1 MGRHIA
7 VECVLCYNIKN
18 VKTPRLRRRYFMAVG
33 IICIVLEALI
43 FGYICFRI
51 VKSKQI
57 SLKDTVVYPFLVI
70 ISAVLIAYGQAR
82 YGNFPAWWKAVPSSF
97 SGALSLLTMKLDSGL
112 TELFLA
118 NDYALYIGYVFAYVI
133 SAMALFSISISLF
146 KVMVRN
152 RLRIRFNR
160 KELDYLFTLTED
172 AKTYIKNLN
181 AEQRKQTVVILQK
194 SYDKAYADERLF
206 LDEQGV
212 KFKIMPFQGEKAF
225 SAAMRSLM
233 RCKKAEKFYFV
244 SFMEKEPEIYDFV
257 TNAKRFLKANDLYDG
272 KVQFVV
278 STAPSQRVYVR
289 ELIEGAPQEMVTNLK
304 NKEVRLVD
312 ESKGCVRSYDKY
324 GIMAFDFI
332 RTHDLAKS
340 FPQELLNADA
350 TIADACVNLFVLGF
364 GKVNQALVKDVLI
377 NTQFVT
383 KAPAKEAGKFELKPV
398 RLNTYIFDENK
409 SSADLQLSS
418 GIMKYDK
425 AVLNAEAYFEL
436 PEDYRSHIVFENEI
450 NVEGVKS
457 FDKIRDVVFA
467 QMGQKKPIVNYY
479 IVSLGTDFENVAIA
493 QKLLNNLPQGAAHNV
508 VYVRTGNAAILKDLG
523 TPSII
528 PFGDNKTVLSYDN
541 VIADKMYSDAKVQ
554 SCVYEGKAA
563 TKENVAKEW
572 STLSKI
578 KQDSNLYSVAGIP
591 FKLSLLKASAND
603 KKSIVAERYDPEGR
617 RGKGKNADGD
627 LSALEVY
634 SYLSPS
640 ATFYPRDVLAFSEHE
655 RWLALEMSLGVTPM
669 EKSKIETYNQNKTPN
684 ELCHACLTTARGLAD
699 YCDVMK
705 PLKGKFAP
713 DDAIQKK
720 LGDADVIKYD
730 FDVMDNYVKE
740 T

>member
-1 MGRHIA
+1 
-7 VECVLCYNIKN
+7 
-18 VKTPRLRRRYFMAVG
+18 MAVG

-82 YGNFPAWWKAVPSSF
+82 YGNFSAWWKAIPSSF

-160 KELDYLFTLTED
+160 KELDYLFTLSED

-244 SFMEKEPEIYDFV
+244 SFMEKEAEIYDFV
-257 TNAKRFLKANDLYDG
+257 TNAKRFLKDEDLYDG

-289 ELIEGAPQEMVTNLK
+289 ELIEGAPTETVTNLK
-304 NKEVRLVD
+304 SEEVRLVD

-332 RTHDLAKS
+332 RTHDFAAT
-340 FPQELLNADA
+340 FPRDLLNDDA
-350 TIADACVNLFVLGF
+350 TIADANVNLFVLGF

-383 KAPAKEAGKFELKPV
+383 KVPAKEAGKFELKPV
-398 RLNTYIFDENK
+398 RLNTYILDQNK
-409 SSADLQLSS
+409 TSADLQLSS

-425 AVLNAEAYFEL
+425 SKFDTEAFFEL
-436 PEDYRSHIVFENEI
+436 PDDYRSYISFENEI

-457 FDKIRDVVFA
+457 FDKIRDIVA
-467 QMGQKKPIVNYY
+467 EQKKNSKDKPIVNYY

-493 QKLLNNLPQGAAHNV
+493 QKLINNLPQGVAHNV

-523 TPSII
+523 KPNII

-563 TKENVAKEW
+563 TTENIAKEW

-578 KQDSNLYSVAGIP
+578 KQDSNLYSVASIP
-591 FKLSLLKASAND
+591 FKLSLLKTSAAA
-603 KKSIVAERYDPEGR
+603 KRTEVAGRYDPEGR
-617 RGKGKNADGD
+617 RLEGKNADGEK
-627 LSALEVY
+627 SALEVY
-634 SYLSPS
+634 SYLSPL
-640 ATFYPRDVLAFSEHE
+640 AKFYPRDVIAFSEHE
-655 RWLALEMSLGVTPM
+655 RWLALEMSLGVIPM
-669 EKSKIETYNQNKTPN
+669 EKSKIETYGQNKTPN
-684 ELCHACLTTARGLAD
+684 ELCHACLTTVRGLAD

-705 PLKGKFAP
+705 PLKAKFP
-713 DDAIQKK
+713 STDDEF
-720 LGDADVIKYD
+720 GDADVIKYD
-730 FDVMDNYVKE
+730 FDLLDNYVKE
-740 T
+740 N